1 MDTIFFLREQAK
13 GKLKKKKTN
22 EKYKKRQKP
31 NKMKSF
37 YFLRNK

>member
-13 GKLKKKKTN
+13 GKLKKKTN